1 MVNFWSLR
9 IGIFYK
15 DIEWFETVYEEVCKT
30 IPQNLIEHYIH
41 NKRGASI
48 HLIDGTIIDFVP
60 AIDNCKGRKYHR
72 IFYQYGINDYD
83 VNTIVRP
90 CQIQAVQV
98 WPRDV
103 L

>member
-1 MVNFWSLR
+1 MINFWSSK

-15 DIEWFETVYEEVCKT
+15 DIKWFETVYEEICKT
-30 IPQNLIEHYIH
+30 IPQNLITHCIH
-41 NKRGASI
+41 NKHETRI
-48 HLIDGTIIDFVP
+48 RLIDDTTIDFVP
-60 AIDNCKGRKYHR
+60 AIDNCKGRRYHR
-72 IFYQYGINDYD
+72 IFYQYGINDYV
-83 VNTIVRP
+83 VNSVIRP